1 MTNPTSNFGW
11 QMPTSTDLVTD
22 LPADFETFGQAVDTS
37 LADLKGGTTGQILSK
52 ASNTNMDFTWV
63 TTDDANAIQN
73 SIVDAKGDIVAAS
86 ANDTPA
92 RLAVG
97 SNGETLVA
105 DSSTSTGLRW
115 QGTYAAGKNK
125 VINGQMQIA
134 QRGTSISGITAAA
147 YSLDRWEI
155 TPENIGTFT
164 ASQDTQVPTGAGFGN
179 SLKLACT
186 TADAAPAAG
195 DRLRIIQRIEGNNVQ
210 DFAYGSASAKTV
222 TLSFWVRSSKTG
234 TYILEF
240 WTRQSAS
247 NKNICVAYTISA
259 ANTWQQVKITIAG
272 DTATE
277 IINGT
282 GAGFDLYWWLA
293 AGSNYTSGT
302 LSTTWG
308 TPVTANRAVGQVNF
322 ADSNTAEFYLTGVQ
336 FEIGAVAT
344 PFTNAGGTI
353 QGELAACQRYYFRNA
368 NGASTGVFA
377 SGGAAFSTTQGIV
390 PVVMPV
396 PMRVT
401 PTTLD
406 TSGTASNYRLYNG
419 SINTALNAVPTIGAG
434 DSTAN
439 VVMLNVSVA
448 SGLTAGSNFQL
459 SANSSTTAFL
469 GFGAEL

>member
-1 MTNPTSNFGW
+1 M
-11 QMPTSTDLVTD
+11 
-22 LPADFETFGQAVDTS
+22 
-37 LADLKGGTTGQILSK
+37 
-52 ASNTNMDFTWV
+52 
-63 TTDDANAIQN
+63 
-73 SIVDAKGDIVAAS
+73 
-86 ANDTPA
+86 
-92 RLAVG
+92 AVG
-97 SNGETLVA
+97 FPVKADYATGDVLTAAQMNDLSGTLNTVP
-105 DSSTSTGLRW
+105 STIGA
-115 QGTYAAGKNK
+115 YAAGKNK

-195 DRLRIIQRIEGNNVQ
+195 DRLRIIQRIEANNVQ
-210 DFAYGSASAKTV
+210 NFAFGTASAKTL

-277 IINGT
+277 IVNGT

-293 AGSNYTSGT
+293 AGSSYTSGT

-344 PFTNAGGTI
+344 PFSNAGGTI
-353 QGELAACQRYYFRNA
+353 QGELAACQRYCVVYSGDNTVGNA
-368 NGASTGVFA
+368 PAS
-377 SGGAAFSTTQGIV
+377 STTAV
-390 PVVMPV
+390 PRIPIAT
-396 PMRVT
+396 PAALRTT
-401 PTTLD
+401 PTMTI
-406 TSGTASNYRLYNG
+406 SGTLQVFDGVTATNVTSLGTIYASQN
-419 SINTALNAVPTIGAG
+419 ITQVQ
-434 DSTAN
+434 AN
-439 VVMLNVSVA
+439 VA
-448 SGLTAGSNFQL
+448 SGLTQYRNYSLFMNSGSL
-459 SANSSTTAFL
+459 TISA
-469 GFGAEL
+469 EI